1 MKAIILGSTGMVGKS
16 VLLECV
22 EDKDVEA
29 VLLIN
34 RRPLNFSHE
43 KVTEIIHR
51 DFMDTSALKDNLKGY
66 DACFFC
72 LGVSSVGM
80 KEEEYR
86 RLTYDLTLGFAH
98 TLASVNQDVVFCYVS
113 GTGTDE
119 TEKGKIM
126 WARIKGKTENALVA
140 LPFKGAYMFR
150 PGYIQPL
157 KGVKARSGI
166 VNALYTVFTP
176 LYYVLKP
183 FKGLMTDSV
192 SLGKAMINAA
202 RYGYDKRIIEMKD
215 IAILAGRHERNGAQ
229 HSG

>member
-34 RRPLNFSHE
+34 RRPLNFSHD

-51 DFMDTSALKDNLKGY
+51 DFMDPAPLKDDLKGY

-72 LGVSSVGM
+72 MGVSSVGM
-80 KEEEYR
+80 KEDEYK
-86 RLTYDLTLGFAH
+86 RLTYDLTLGFAR
-98 TLASVNQDVVFCYVS
+98 TLASVNPDAVFCYVS
-113 GTGTDE
+113 GAGTDE
-119 TEKGKIM
+119 TETGKLM
-126 WARIKGKTENALVA
+126 WACVKGRTENALLA
-140 LPFKGAYMFR
+140 LPFKAAYMFR

-157 KGVKARSGI
+157 KGVKAKSDL
-166 VNALYTVFTP
+166 VNILYVVFTP
-176 LYYVLKP
+176 LYYILKP

-202 RYGYDKRIIEMKD
+202 RYGYEKRLVEMKD
-215 IAILAGRHERNGAQ
+215 IDILAGIAESKDARR
-229 HSG
+229 SG

>member
-16 VLLECV
+16 VLLQCV

-51 DFMDTSALKDNLKGY
+51 DFMDTSDLKDNLKGY

-86 RLTYDLTLGFAH
+86 KLTYDLTLSFAR
-98 TLASVNQDVVFCYVS
+98 TLASVNPDVVFCYVS

-126 WARIKGKTENALVA
+126 WARIKGKTENALLA

-157 KGVKARSGI
+157 KGVKARSGL
-166 VNALYTVFTP
+166 VNTLYAVFTP
-176 LYYVLKP
+176 LYYVLKS

-215 IAILAGRHERNGAQ
+215 IAILASRDKGNGAQ